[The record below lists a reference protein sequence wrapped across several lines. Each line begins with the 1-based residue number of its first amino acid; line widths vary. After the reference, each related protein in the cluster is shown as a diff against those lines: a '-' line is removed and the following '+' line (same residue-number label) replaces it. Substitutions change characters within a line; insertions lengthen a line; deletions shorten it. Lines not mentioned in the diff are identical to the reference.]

1 VTENDDNV
9 PRPLATPEHVAQ
21 YLGVTER
28 TLETRVWS
36 GVWRS
41 SLGLGPEAG
50 VRLPRRTATR
60 LHLQRLRYE
69 RRPAVIQHPHQLHA
83 QAALWSLRAALRHLD
98 EHRDALLITRPQL
111 GPATTRPRSLAS
123 LARHD
128 ALLLEEKAERRAG
141 SLNGLKPSAG
151 SAAPGDA
158 PGLADLELYVNRAL
172 IEVHGILVYAHRRD
186 PLLAWSP
193 LWHDVLDAWH
203 ITRDA
208 RWTWLSVVL
217 PATPAR
223 IAEAVAL
230 ALVDADQLVR
240 SYAGLDADL
249 LAPPLAPPCPACDR
263 RRLRIQS
270 SAPDSARW
278 TVTCADSC
286 RCIGDRCGCDMD
298 IRERGIRHIWAA
310 DSTLAGSIH
319 AGVRTMG
326 LAA

>member
-1 VTENDDNV
+1 MI
-9 PRPLATPEHVAQ
+9 R
-21 YLGVTER
+21 
-28 TLETRVWS
+28 
-36 GVWRS
+36 
-41 SLGLGPEAG
+41 
-50 VRLPRRTATR
+50 
-60 LHLQRLRYE
+60 
-69 RRPAVIQHPHQLHA
+69 HPHQLHA
-83 QAALWSLRAALRHLD
+83 QAALWSLRRALRHLD
-98 EHRDALLITRPQL
+98 EHRDALLIRRPQL
-111 GPATTRPRSLAS
+111 GPAESRPRTLAQ

-128 ALLLEEKAERRAG
+128 ELLRTERAERKAG
-141 SLNGLKPSAG
+141 SLTGLKPSAG

-158 PGLADLELYVNRAL
+158 PGLADLERDLHQVL
-172 IEVHGILVYAHRRD
+172 VEVHGLLAYAHHRD
-186 PLLAWSP
+186 PLLAWTP
-193 LWHDVLDAWH
+193 LWHEVLDEWD
-203 ITRDA
+203 IRRDA

-249 LAPPLAPPCPACDR
+249 IAPPLAPPCPACDR

-278 TVTCADSC
+278 TVTCASSC
-286 RCIGDRCGCDMD
+286 VCIGDGCECGMD
-298 IRERGIRHIWAA
+298 VPTRGVRHIWAA
-310 DSTLAGSIH
+310 DSALAASIA